1 MAHLSNV
8 NLSNDHWNDTSAGLI
23 AVGIFED
30 KSLTEIAQDIDNSTN
45 GVFTNA
51 IKIGDIKGKNSE
63 SHLFY
68 VNDKRVLLLG
78 LGKKE
83 KFNSDTARLA
93 AGKASR
99 MGIKK
104 KVSNIAIECFCKNDE
119 ESQALGEGIILGSY
133 QYLDHKTE
141 TKEQFKLG
149 SAKVLGS
156 DSASVLKG
164 ASICLLYTSPSPRD

>member
-1 MAHLSNV
+1 MAHLLNV
-8 NLSNDHWNDTSAGLI
+8 NLSNDNWSDTSAGLI

-30 KSLTEIAQDIDNSTN
+30 KSLTEIAQDIDSSTN

-83 KFNSDTARLA
+83 KFNSNTARLV

-104 KVSNIAIECFCKNDE
+104 KVIDIAI
-119 ESQALGEGIILGSY
+119 QAALMP
-133 QYLDHKTE
+133 
-141 TKEQFKLG
+141 
-149 SAKVLGS
+149 
-156 DSASVLKG
+156 DSASAALRTTSGGSVEDGGPRHSSSGRTQANKRFTGVPLG
-164 ASICLLYTSPSPRD
+164 RGHRMYHGSCVASRVCRD